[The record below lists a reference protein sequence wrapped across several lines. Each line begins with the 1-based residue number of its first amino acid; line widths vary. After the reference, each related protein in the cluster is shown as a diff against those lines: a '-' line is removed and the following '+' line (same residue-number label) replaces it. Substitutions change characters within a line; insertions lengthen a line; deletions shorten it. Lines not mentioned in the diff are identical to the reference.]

1 MNRALTYIISIVAM
15 IFFAYITTY
24 FQQYVSM
31 IFIGYFVL
39 MMIIMMIAAGR
50 SASKILE
57 EINYIQEGEK
67 IITIS
72 KETINKIKEK
82 DPLVFEEEKS
92 QYYTSLITM
101 IPLLAIMVILFFKGV
116 REGILNEVRSFVG
129 NFVTDEQFA
138 LFASWLVFYFMFF
151 IIAQGSYFIGRLYS
165 KVKKTVP
172 LTVAASYTIT
182 DKGLIIDNRLP
193 LKFPLKNAKIF
204 LNTKRKFVEIE
215 VKGLKI
221 AAPGG
226 QQQTSKIRLY
236 SHNPKEVYEILKNN
250 IERED

>member
-92 QYYTSLITM
+92 QY
-101 IPLLAIMVILFFKGV
+101 
-116 REGILNEVRSFVG
+116 
-129 NFVTDEQFA
+129 
-138 LFASWLVFYFMFF
+138 
-151 IIAQGSYFIGRLYS
+151 
-165 KVKKTVP
+165 
-172 LTVAASYTIT
+172 
-182 DKGLIIDNRLP
+182 
-193 LKFPLKNAKIF
+193 
-204 LNTKRKFVEIE
+204 
-215 VKGLKI
+215 
-221 AAPGG
+221 
-226 QQQTSKIRLY
+226 
-236 SHNPKEVYEILKNN
+236 
-250 IERED
+250 